1 MNEVKVNGVGGQLT
15 VTKKRII
22 IERKGGL
29 AMLSHGLSGTKE
41 IPIKN
46 ITAVQFKSASKGMN
60 GFLQFSLLGSNESKG
75 GFLDAHSDE
84 NTITFS
90 QVVEPNFL
98 EIKRYIDSIIDE
110 EPIELESLN
119 ILDLQ
124 EEGVSNKSR
133 IVAMLLGLCFGM
145 LGIDRFYLGNTGLGV
160 AKLLTFGGLGF
171 WALFDVFYIGLGKA
185 KDGNGRKVL
194 Q

>member
-1 MNEVKVNGVGGQLT
+1 
-15 VTKKRII
+15 
-22 IERKGGL
+22 
-29 AMLSHGLSGTKE
+29 MLSHGLSGTKE

-46 ITAVQFKSASKGMN
+46 ITAVQFKSATNMMN

-90 QVVEPNFL
+90 KATEANFL

-110 EPIELESLN
+110 DPIELDSLK
-119 ILDLQ
+119 ILDITDS
-124 EEGVSNKSR
+124 EGDNVFPKSR
-133 IVAMLLGLCFGM
+133 TVSMILSFFLGMF
-145 LGIDRFYLGNTGLGV
+145 GIDRFYIGNIGLGV
-160 AKLLTFGGLGF
+160 GKLLTFGGFGF
-171 WALFDVFYIGLGKA
+171 WALGDIIYIALGKA
-185 KDGNGRKVL
+185 RDKDGKSVI